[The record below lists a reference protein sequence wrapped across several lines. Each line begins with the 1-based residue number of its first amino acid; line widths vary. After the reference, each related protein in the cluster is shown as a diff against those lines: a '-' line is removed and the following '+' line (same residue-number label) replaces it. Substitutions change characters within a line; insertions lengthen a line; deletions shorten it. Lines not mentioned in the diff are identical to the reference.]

1 MKNIYTF
8 IALLSTS
15 FLLAQSPWAQ
25 EKGKFYTQ
33 LSFSTISN
41 YDEVFGDP
49 EYNTDREI
57 TDNTL
62 QLYSEYGLT
71 AKTTLL
77 LNVPLKFIKTGDLT
91 PRDGVALNAIFT
103 DASSKT
109 SLGNIAFGIKHQF
122 YKKKWIVSGQLN
134 VEANTGSFE
143 AASGI
148 RTGQDAWTFT
158 PTLNIGR
165 SFDKFY
171 VQAFTGIDLRTN
183 DYSNNFKIGGEI
195 GTKVH
200 SKIWL
205 VGFVDIVNS
214 FNDGDINLPLSN
226 AATAL
231 YVNNQ
236 EYTAFGL
243 KAIGE
248 INKSFGGILSFGGA
262 FSGNNVAKQAAL
274 TVGVYHKF

>member
-1 MKNIYTF
+1 MKKIF
-8 IALLSTS
+8 VIIAILSFS
-15 FLLAQSPWAQ
+15 FAFSQSPWTQ

-33 LSFSTISN
+33 LSLSTISN
-41 YDEVFGDP
+41 YDEIFGDP
-49 EYNTDREI
+49 EYKTDREI

-62 QLYSEYGLT
+62 QLYGEYGLSS
-71 AKTTLL
+71 KTTLL
-77 LNVPLKFIKTGDLT
+77 LNLPIKFIKTG
-91 PRDGVALNAIFT
+91 NAVNGTAFIT
-103 DASSKT
+103 EDAKT
-109 SLGNIAFGIKHQF
+109 AFGNISLGLKHQF
-122 YKKKWIVSGQLN
+122 YKKKWIISGQLN

-158 PTLNIGR
+158 PTINIGR

-171 VQAFTGIDLRTN
+171 VQAFTGIDLKTN
-183 DYSNNFKIGGEI
+183 SYSNNFKIGGEI

-214 FNDGDINLPLSN
+214 FNDGDVNLPLSN
-226 AATAL
+226 FGTAL

-236 EYTAFGL
+236 EYGAFGL

-248 INKSFGGILSFGGA
+248 LNSSFGGILSFGGA
-262 FSGNNVAKQAAL
+262 FSGTNVAKQAAIS
-274 TVGVYHKF
+274 VGIYHKF

>member
-1 MKNIYTF
+1 MKKVFVF
-8 IALLSTS
+8 IAMLSSS
-15 FLLAQSPWAQ
+15 FAFSQSPWTQ

-33 LSFSTISN
+33 LSFSTIAN

-49 EYNTDREI
+49 EYQTDREI

-62 QLYSEYGLT
+62 QLYGEYGLT
-71 AKTTLL
+71 SKTTLL
-77 LNVPLKFIKTGDLT
+77 VNLPVKFIKTGDVVNGSAFIT
-91 PRDGVALNAIFT
+91 ED
-103 DASSKT
+103 SK
-109 SLGNIAFGIKHQF
+109 SAFGNIGFGVKHQF
-122 YKKKWIVSGQLN
+122 YNKKWLISGQLN
-134 VEANTGSFE
+134 VEANTGTFE
-143 AASGI
+143 ANSGI

-171 VQAFTGIDLRTN
+171 IQAFTGIDLKTN
-183 DYSNNFKIGGEI
+183 SYSNNFKIGGEI

-214 FNDGDINLPLSN
+214 FNDGDVNLPLSN
-226 AATAL
+226 FGTAL

-236 EYTAFGL
+236 EYGAFGL

-248 INKSFGGILSFGGA
+248 LSNSFGGILSFGGA

>member
-1 MKNIYTF
+1 MKKIYT
-8 IALLSTS
+8 IVMILSAQL
-15 FLLAQSPWAQ
+15 LLAQSPWTQ

-33 LSFSTISN
+33 LSFTTISN
-41 YDEVFGDP
+41 YDEIFGDP
-49 EYNTDREI
+49 DYETDREI

-62 QLYSEYGLT
+62 QLYGEYGLSN
-71 AKTTLL
+71 KTTLIVNL
-77 LNVPLKFIKTGDLT
+77 PVKFISTGDAVNAT
-91 PRDGVALNAIFT
+91 PFIAEE
-103 DASSKT
+103 ST
-109 SLGNIAFGIKHQF
+109 SALGNVSVGLRHQF
-122 YKKKWIVSGQLN
+122 YNKKWIISGQVN
-134 VEANTGSFE
+134 VEANTGTFE

-158 PTLNIGR
+158 PTLNVGR

-171 VQAFTGIDLRTN
+171 IQAFTGIDIKTN
-183 DYSNNFKIGGEI
+183 DYSNNFKIGGEV

-205 VGFVDIVNS
+205 IGFVDIVNS
-214 FNDGDINLPLSN
+214 FQDGDVAIPLSN

-236 EYTAFGL
+236 EYGAFGL

-248 INKSFGGILSFGGA
+248 INNSLGGILTFGGA

-274 TVGVYHKF
+274 TFGLYKRF

>member
-1 MKNIYTF
+1 MKNLYTI
-8 IALLSTS
+8 IAILSAQ
-15 FLLAQSPWAQ
+15 FLLAQSPWTQ

-33 LSFSTISN
+33 LSFTTISN
-41 YDEVFGDP
+41 YDEIFGDP
-49 EYNTDREI
+49 DYQTDREI

-62 QLYSEYGLT
+62 QLYGEYGISN
-71 AKTTLL
+71 KTTFIVNLP
-77 LNVPLKFIKTGDLT
+77 VKFIST
-91 PRDGVALNAIFT
+91 N
-103 DASSKT
+103 DAVSGTAFITEDSK
-109 SLGNIAFGIKHQF
+109 SALGNISVGLRHQF
-122 YKKKWIVSGQLN
+122 YNKKWIISGQLN

-148 RTGQDAWTFT
+148 RSGRDAWTFT
-158 PTLNIGR
+158 PTINFGR
-165 SFDKFY
+165 SFEKFY
-171 VQAFTGIDLRTN
+171 IQAFTGIDLITN

-214 FNDGDINLPLSN
+214 FNDGDVNLPLSN
-226 AATAL
+226 LGTAL

-236 EYTAFGL
+236 EYGAFGL

-248 INKSFGGILSFGGA
+248 FNKSFGAILTFGGA

-274 TVGVYHKF
+274 TLGVYQRF

>member
-1 MKNIYTF
+1 MKNLYTI
-8 IALLSTS
+8 IALLSS
-15 FLLAQSPWAQ
+15 GILFAQSPWTQ
-25 EKGKFYTQ
+25 EKGKFYSQ

-49 EYNTDREI
+49 EYNTDREV

-62 QLYSEYGLT
+62 QLYGEYGLT
-71 AKTTLL
+71 SKTTLL
-77 LNVPLKFIKTGDLT
+77 LNLPVKLISTGDAVN
-91 PRDGVALNAIFT
+91 GNAFIT
-103 DASSKT
+103 EDSKT
-109 SLGNIAFGIKHQF
+109 AFGNIAFGVKHQF

-134 VEANTGSFE
+134 VEANTGTFE
-143 AASGI
+143 SASGI

-158 PTLNIGR
+158 PTINIGR
-165 SFDKFY
+165 SFDQFY
-171 VQAFTGIDLRTN
+171 IQAFTGIDVKTN
-183 DYSNNFKIGGEI
+183 NYSNNFKIGGEI

-205 VGFVDIVNS
+205 IGFLDIVNS
-214 FNDGDINLPLSN
+214 FNDGDVAIPLNN

-248 INKSFGGILSFGGA
+248 INQSFGGVLSFGGA

>member
-1 MKNIYTF
+1 MKNLYTI
-8 IALLSTS
+8 IAILSSSLL
-15 FLLAQSPWAQ
+15 FAQSPWTQ

-33 LSFSTISN
+33 FSFTTIAN

-49 EYNTDREI
+49 DYQTDREI

-62 QLYSEYGLT
+62 QLYGEYGISN
-71 AKTTLL
+71 KTTLIVNL
-77 LNVPLKFIKTGDLT
+77 PVKFISTGDAVN
-91 PRDGVALNAIFT
+91 GNAFIT
-103 DASSKT
+103 EDST
-109 SLGNIAFGIKHQF
+109 SAFGNVSVGLRHQF
-122 YKKKWIVSGQLN
+122 YNKKWVISGQLTI
-134 VEANTGSFE
+134 EANTGTFE

-148 RTGQDAWTFT
+148 RTGQDAWSFT
-158 PTLNIGR
+158 PTINIGR

-171 VQAFTGIDLRTN
+171 VQAFTGVDLKTN
-183 DYSNNFKIGGEI
+183 DYSTNFKIGGEI

-205 VGFVDIVNS
+205 IGFVDIVSS
-214 FNDGDINLPLSN
+214 FNDGDVNLPLSN

-236 EYTAFGL
+236 EYGAFGL
-243 KAIGE
+243 KAVGE

-262 FSGNNVAKQAAL
+262 FSGNNVAKQAAIS
-274 TVGVYHKF
+274 VGLYKRF

>member
-1 MKNIYTF
+1 MKSLYTI
-8 IALLSTS
+8 IAILSVQ
-15 FLLAQSPWAQ
+15 FLLAQSPWTQ

-33 LSFSTISN
+33 LSFTTISN

-49 EYNTDREI
+49 DYQTDREI

-62 QLYSEYGLT
+62 QLYGEYGISN
-71 AKTTLL
+71 KTTLIVNL
-77 LNVPLKFIKTGDLT
+77 PIKFISTGDVVNGSAFIT
-91 PRDGVALNAIFT
+91 ED
-103 DASSKT
+103 SK
-109 SLGNIAFGIKHQF
+109 SAFGNVSVGLRHQF
-122 YKKKWIVSGQLN
+122 YNKKWIISGQLN
-134 VEANTGSFE
+134 VEANTGIFE

-148 RTGQDAWTFT
+148 RTGQDAWSFT
-158 PTLNIGR
+158 PTINIGR

-171 VQAFTGIDLRTN
+171 VQAFTGIDLKTN
-183 DYSNNFKIGGEI
+183 DYSSNFKIGGEI

-205 VGFVDIVNS
+205 IGFVDIVSS
-214 FNDGDINLPLSN
+214 FNDGDVNLPLSN

-236 EYTAFGL
+236 EYGAFGL
-243 KAIGE
+243 KAVGE

-262 FSGNNVAKQAAL
+262 FSGNNVAKQAAI
-274 TVGVYHKF
+274 TVGLYKRF

>member
-1 MKNIYTF
+1 MKNLYTI
-8 IALLSTS
+8 IALLSSTIL
-15 FLLAQSPWAQ
+15 FAQSPWTQ

-41 YDEVFGDP
+41 YDEIFGDP
-49 EYNTDREI
+49 EYHTDREV

-62 QLYSEYGLT
+62 QLYGEYGLT

-77 LNVPLKFIKTGDLT
+77 LNLPVKFIKTGDIMSGT
-91 PRDGVALNAIFT
+91 PFTQGNSVSAI
-103 DASSKT
+103 
-109 SLGNIAFGIKHQF
+109 GNIGFGIKHQF

-134 VEANTGSFE
+134 VEANTGTFNNP
-143 AASGI
+143 SGI
-148 RTGQDAWTFT
+148 RTGQDAWTLT
-158 PTLNIGR
+158 PTINIGR

-171 VQAFTGIDLRTN
+171 IQAFTGFDLKTN

-200 SKIWL
+200 SRIWL
-205 VGFVDIVNS
+205 VGFLDIVNS
-214 FNDGDINLPLSN
+214 FNDGDVNLPISN
-226 AATAL
+226 LGTAL

-236 EYTAFGL
+236 EYTAVGL

-248 INKSFGGILSFGGA
+248 FNKSFGGVLSFGGA

-274 TVGVYHKF
+274 TIGVYHKF

>member
-1 MKNIYTF
+1 MRNFYTI
-8 IALLSTS
+8 IALFCSGIV
-15 FLLAQSPWAQ
+15 FAQSPWTQ

-33 LSFSTISN
+33 LSFTTISN
-41 YDEVFGDP
+41 YDEVFGTPD
-49 EYNTDREI
+49 YQTDREI

-62 QLYSEYGLT
+62 QLYGEYGISN
-71 AKTTLL
+71 KTTLIF
-77 LNVPLKFIKTGDLT
+77 NVPLKLISTNDVVGGTAFISED
-91 PRDGVALNAIFT
+91 
-103 DASSKT
+103 SKT
-109 SLGNIAFGIKHQF
+109 AFGNISVGIRHQF
-122 YKKKWIVSGQLN
+122 YKKKWLISGQLN
-134 VEANTGSFE
+134 IKANTSTFE

-148 RTGQDAWTFT
+148 RTGEDAWSFT

-171 VQAFTGIDLRTN
+171 IQAFTGIDLRTN
-183 DYSNNFKIGGEI
+183 NYSNNFKIGGEI

-205 VGFVDIVNS
+205 IGFVDIVNS
-214 FNDGDINLPLSN
+214 FNDGDVNLPLSN
-226 AATAL
+226 LATAL

-236 EYTAFGL
+236 EYGAFGL

-248 INKSFGGILSFGGA
+248 INNSFGGIVTFGGA

-274 TVGVYHKF
+274 TFGLYKRF

>member
-1 MKNIYTF
+1 MKKLYTL
-8 IALLSTS
+8 ISLLSS
-15 FLLAQSPWAQ
+15 GFLLAQSPWTQ

-49 EYNTDREI
+49 EYNTGREI

-71 AKTTLL
+71 SKTTLV
-77 LNVPLKFIKTGDLT
+77 LNVPLKFIRSGNPIGQIPIIKGDSIT
-91 PRDGVALNAIFT
+91 A
-103 DASSKT
+103 
-109 SLGNIAFGIKHQF
+109 LGNVGFGVKHQF
-122 YKKKWIVSGQLN
+122 YKKKWIISGQLN
-134 VEANTGSFE
+134 VEANTGTFDNS
-143 AASGI
+143 SGI
-148 RTGQDAWTFT
+148 RTGRDAWTFT
-158 PTLNIGR
+158 PTINIGR

-171 VQAFTGIDLRTN
+171 VQAFTGIDITTN
-183 DYSNNFKIGGEI
+183 DYSTNFKIGGEI

-200 SKIWL
+200 RRIWL
-205 VGFVDIVNS
+205 VGFLDIVNS
-214 FNDGDINLPLSN
+214 FNDGDVDLPISN
-226 AATAL
+226 VGTAL

-236 EYTAFGL
+236 EYAAFGL

-248 INKSFGGILSFGGA
+248 INKSFGGILTFGGA

>member
-1 MKNIYTF
+1 MKNLYTI
-8 IALLSTS
+8 IAVLSS
-15 FLLAQSPWAQ
+15 GILFAQSPWTQ

-33 LSFSTISN
+33 LSFTTISN
-41 YDEVFGDP
+41 YDEIFGDP
-49 EYNTDREI
+49 DYSTDREI

-62 QLYSEYGLT
+62 QLYGEYGISN
-71 AKTTLL
+71 KTTLL
-77 LNVPLKFIKTGDLT
+77 VNLPVKFVSTGDAVGGNAFLT
-91 PRDGVALNAIFT
+91 EEST
-103 DASSKT
+103 T
-109 SLGNIAFGIKHQF
+109 SFGNIAVGLRHQF
-122 YKKKWIVSGQLN
+122 YNKKWIISGQLN
-134 VEANTGSFE
+134 VEANTGTFE

-158 PTLNIGR
+158 PTLNFGR

-171 VQAFTGIDLRTN
+171 IQAFTGIDLKTN
-183 DYSNNFKIGGEI
+183 NYSNNFKIGGEI

-214 FNDGDINLPLSN
+214 FNDGDVAIPLSN

-236 EYTAFGL
+236 EYGAFGL

-248 INKSFGGILSFGGA
+248 INNSFGGILTFGGA

-274 TVGVYHKF
+274 TLGIYKRF

>member
-1 MKNIYTF
+1 MKKIFVF
-8 IALLSTS
+8 IAILSSS
-15 FLLAQSPWAQ
+15 FTFSQSPWTQ

-49 EYNTDREI
+49 EYQTDREI

-62 QLYSEYGLT
+62 QFYGEYGLSS
-71 AKTTLL
+71 KTTLL
-77 LNVPLKFIKTGDLT
+77 LNLPIKFIKTGDAVNGT
-91 PRDGVALNAIFT
+91 AFITED
-103 DASSKT
+103 SKSAFGNI
-109 SLGNIAFGIKHQF
+109 SLGVKHQF
-122 YKKKWIVSGQLN
+122 YNKKWIISGQLN
-134 VEANTGSFE
+134 LEANTGSFE

-158 PTLNIGR
+158 PTINIGR

-171 VQAFTGIDLRTN
+171 VQAFTGIDLKTN
-183 DYSNNFKIGGEI
+183 NYSNNFKIGGEI

-205 VGFVDIVNS
+205 VGFVDIVSS
-214 FNDGDINLPLSN
+214 FNDGDVNLPLSN
-226 AATAL
+226 LGTAL

-236 EYTAFGL
+236 EYGAFGL

-248 INKSFGGILSFGGA
+248 LNSAFGGILSFGGA
-262 FSGNNVAKQAAL
+262 FSGNNVAKQAAIS
-274 TVGVYHKF
+274 VGVYHKF

>member
-1 MKNIYTF
+1 MKNLYTI
-8 IALLSTS
+8 IALLSSTIL
-15 FLLAQSPWAQ
+15 FAQSPWTQ

-49 EYNTDREI
+49 EYNTDREV

-62 QLYSEYGLT
+62 QLYGEYGLT

-77 LNVPLKFIKTGDLT
+77 LNLPIKFIKTGDVVNGT
-91 PRDGVALNAIFT
+91 AFISEDSK
-103 DASSKT
+103 SSF
-109 SLGNIAFGIKHQF
+109 GNIAFGVKHQF

-134 VEANTGSFE
+134 VEANTGTFE
-143 AASGI
+143 TLSGI

-158 PTLNIGR
+158 PTINIGR

-171 VQAFTGIDLRTN
+171 VQAFTGIDLKTN

-195 GTKVH
+195 GTRVH

-205 VGFVDIVNS
+205 VGFLDIVNS
-214 FNDGDINLPLSN
+214 FNDGNINLPLSN
-226 AATAL
+226 FGTAL

-248 INKSFGGILSFGGA
+248 FNKSFGGVLSFGGA

-274 TVGVYHKF
+274 TIGLYHKF

>member
-1 MKNIYTF
+1 MKKVF
-8 IALLSTS
+8 VCIAILSSS
-15 FLLAQSPWAQ
+15 FVFSQSPWTQ

-33 LSFSTISN
+33 LSFSTIAN

-49 EYNTDREI
+49 EYQTNREI

-62 QLYSEYGLT
+62 QLFGEYGLSS
-71 AKTTLL
+71 KTTLL
-77 LNVPLKFIKTGDLT
+77 VNLPIKLIKTGDVVN
-91 PRDGVALNAIFT
+91 GNAFIT
-103 DASSKT
+103 EDSKT
-109 SLGNIAFGIKHQF
+109 ALGNISLGLKHQF
-122 YKKKWIVSGQLN
+122 YKKKWIISGQLN

-143 AASGI
+143 TASGI
-148 RTGQDAWTFT
+148 RTGHDAWTFT

-165 SFDKFY
+165 SFEKFY
-171 VQAFTGIDLRTN
+171 VQAFTGIGLKTN

-205 VGFVDIVNS
+205 VGFIDIVNS
-214 FNDGDINLPLSN
+214 FNDGNVNLPFSN
-226 AATAL
+226 LGTAL

-236 EYTAFGL
+236 EYGAFGL

-248 INKSFGGILSFGGA
+248 INDSFGGILSFGGA

-274 TVGVYHKF
+274 SVGIYHQF

>member
-1 MKNIYTF
+1 MKNLYTI
-8 IALLSTS
+8 IALLSS
-15 FLLAQSPWAQ
+15 GILFAQSPWTQ
-25 EKGKFYTQ
+25 EKGKFYSQ

-49 EYNTDREI
+49 DYNTDREV

-62 QLYSEYGLT
+62 QLYGEYGLT
-71 AKTTLL
+71 SKTTLL
-77 LNVPLKFIKTGDLT
+77 VNLPVKLVSTGDAVNNT
-91 PRDGVALNAIFT
+91 AFITED
-103 DASSKT
+103 SKT
-109 SLGNIAFGIKHQF
+109 AFGNIAFGVKHQF

-134 VEANTGSFE
+134 VEANTGTFE
-143 AASGI
+143 TASGI

-158 PTLNIGR
+158 PTINIGR
-165 SFDKFY
+165 SFDSFY
-171 VQAFTGIDLRTN
+171 IQAFTGVDFKTN
-183 DYSNNFKIGGEI
+183 NYSNNFKIGGEI

-205 VGFVDIVNS
+205 IGFLDIVNS
-214 FNDGDINLPLSN
+214 FNDGDVAIPLNN

-248 INKSFGGILSFGGA
+248 INKSFGGVLSFGGA

-274 TVGVYHKF
+274 TIGVYHKF

>member
-1 MKNIYTF
+1 MKYLYT
-8 IALLSTS
+8 IITLLSAQ
-15 FLLAQSPWAQ
+15 FLFAQSPWTQ

-33 LSFSTISN
+33 FSFSTISN

-49 EYNTDREI
+49 DYETNREI

-62 QLYSEYGLT
+62 QFYGEYGISN
-71 AKTTLL
+71 KTTLL
-77 LNVPLKFIKTGDLT
+77 VNLPIKLISTGDAVNGT
-91 PRDGVALNAIFT
+91 AFITED
-103 DASSKT
+103 SKT
-109 SLGNIAFGIKHQF
+109 AFGNISVGLRHQF
-122 YKKKWIVSGQLN
+122 YAKKWIISGQLN
-134 VEANTGSFE
+134 VEANTGTFE

-148 RTGQDAWTFT
+148 RTGFDAWTLT
-158 PTLNIGR
+158 PTINFGR

-171 VQAFTGIDLRTN
+171 VQAFTGIDLKTN
-183 DYSNNFKIGGEI
+183 NYSNNFKIGGEV

-205 VGFVDIVNS
+205 IGFVDIVSS
-214 FNDGDINLPLSN
+214 FNDGDVNLPLRN
-226 AATAL
+226 LATAL

-236 EYTAFGL
+236 EYGAFGL

-248 INKSFGGILSFGGA
+248 INNSFGGILSFGGA

-274 TVGVYHKF
+274 SIGLYKRF